1 MFNYTELIDI
11 SIPLGESTPVFPG
24 DPPLSLSLDTQI
36 AQGAAYNFSTV
47 TMGVHTGTHVDA
59 PWHFLDDGCKINQV
73 PLNALVGEAEV
84 YDLTG
89 LDRITA
95 STLAALDIRRG
106 ARVLFKTDNSE
117 RWGQTGEV
125 TSNYVALTEDAAHLL
140 IHRGVQTVG
149 IDYLSVDAPDRSDFP
164 VHRALLENQIL
175 IIEGL
180 NFRHVCAGEY
190 FLVCLPLK
198 FADAEAAP
206 ARAILL
212 R

>member
-1 MFNYTELIDI
+1 MFNFTELIDI

-24 DPPLSLSLDTQI
+24 DPTLSLSLDTQI

-73 PLNALVGEAEV
+73 PLNALVGGAEV
-84 YDLTG
+84 YELTG

-95 STLAALDIRRG
+95 STLASLDIRRG

-117 RWGQTGEV
+117 RWGQTSEV
-125 TSNYVALTEDAAHLL
+125 ASNYVALTADAAHVLVR
-140 IHRGVQTVG
+140 RGVQTVG
-149 IDYLSVDAPDRSDFP
+149 IDYLSVDAPDQSDFP
-164 VHRALLENQIL
+164 VHRALLENQIA

-180 NFRHVCAGEY
+180 NLRHVCAGEY
-190 FLVCLPLK
+190 LLVCLPLK

-206 ARAILL
+206 ARTILL